1 MHPIFYSFDQV
12 NIVRNQWLEQTDDA
26 KRINLISVTSKSSL
40 ENRLKKNNNA
50 TIISNM
56 MKRLI

>member
-1 MHPIFYSFDQV
+1 MHPIFYSFDQI
-12 NIVRNQWLEQTDDA
+12 NIVGNQWFEQTDDA

-40 ENRLKKNNNA
+40 KNRLKKNNNG

-56 MKRLI
+56 MKCLI